1 MSEILRKK
9 LGNNIRYAR
18 KRLSFSQEKVAE
30 LIGKSRN
37 YVGMVERG
45 ELNTPVSVIF
55 DFAKALRIE
64 PKNLFD
70 F

>member
-1 MSEILRKK
+1 MSKVYLKK
-9 LGNNIRYAR
+9 LGKNIRYAR
-18 KRLSFSQEKVAE
+18 KSLNFSQEKVAE

-55 DFAKALRIE
+55 DFAKALNLD
-64 PKNLFD
+64 PKDLFY